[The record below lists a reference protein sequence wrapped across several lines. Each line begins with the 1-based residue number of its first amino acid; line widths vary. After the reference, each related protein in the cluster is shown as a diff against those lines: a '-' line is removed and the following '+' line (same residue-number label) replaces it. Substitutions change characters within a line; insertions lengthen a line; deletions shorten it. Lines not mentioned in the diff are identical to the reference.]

1 MVADGWMLMDVDDV
15 VLEMLN
21 VAPEVWSIKNV
32 VCGIVCLLALAWTAP
47 KFGPED
53 VEKSGGR

>member
-21 VAPEVWSIKNV
+21 VAPELWSIKNV

-47 KFGPED
+47 KLGPED